1 MRRGGVEDG
10 VLVESGFDEVGMDD
24 DLSHRRL
31 GFWGWRVVVL
41 METGERRDGLWF
53 CKENEGELL
62 VFFGIRD

>member
-10 VLVESGFDEVGMDD
+10 VLVESGFDEVSMDD

-53 CKENEGELL
+53 C
-62 VFFGIRD
+62 